1 MARGQTQGPLA
12 RSGAG
17 YTWFSQCSSIKSS
30 SSVAYFIE
38 TISPLLICA
47 AAAAFTLVGVSKLR
61 RPICQTYEPRIW
73 RRPFFQPT
81 HIVIFTPHPSCPLG
95 STGDIW
101 EFFPAGELGRVR
113 IKRYRH
119 GGLVGRQEV
128 GDLSQASP
136 CYGGTVRHIGN
147 YNNEGV
153 DTASRES
160 DFRKPYRQIE
170 AFCPA
175 QEGLTMMITARIRGS
190 CSRLFLRTRGNWGE
204 EAGVRLGSL

>member
-1 MARGQTQGPLA
+1 MARGQTQAPLA

-17 YTWFSQCSSIKSS
+17 YTWFSKCSSITSS

-61 RPICQTYEPRIW
+61 RPICQTYERRIW
-73 RRPFFQPT
+73 STPFFQST
-81 HIVIFTPHPSCPLG
+81 HVVIFTPHPSGPLG
-95 STGDIW
+95 SAGDIW

-128 GDLSQASP
+128 GDLNQPSP

-147 YNNEGV
+147 YNEGV
-153 DTASRES
+153 DFVSRES
-160 DFRKPYRQIE
+160 DFRKPYRQTE

-175 QEGLTMMITARIRGS
+175 QEGLTMMVTVLIRGS
-190 CSRLFLRTRGNWGE
+190 CSRLSRSFSAR
-204 EAGVRLGSL
+204 GVRQGV